1 MNTNIDLRTAELT
14 ANMVKTEAYQ
24 VRSEL
29 EELSATL
36 NTITAKVFLGDRQI
50 ANQTTNSITQRLSE
64 LSHEVTSA
72 DNIVDGLDHETTTRL
87 KLLEHRVYLND
98 MLTKVNKSLLSISTE
113 IDFINAIR
121 IEANK
126 VTADLNSELAAE
138 LKRLQKN
145 QTFGPFITRHKDEYL
160 EKADKKLSQYPK
172 YSRQHMAKQAGIRDS
187 LSKLMDS
194 IPQTKKIAT
203 KIRQTILNTT
213 ARILAK

>member
-1 MNTNIDLRTAELT
+1 MKTNIDLRTAELA

-50 ANQTTNSITQRLSE
+50 ANQTTNSITQRLAE

-72 DNIVDGLDHETTTRL
+72 DNIVDGLDHETITRL

-113 IDFINAIR
+113 IDFINEIR

-160 EKADKKLSQYPK
+160 KKADKKLSQYAK
-172 YSRQHMAKQAGIRDS
+172 HSRQHMAKQASIRDS
-187 LSKLMDS
+187 LSKLMGA

-203 KIRQTILNTT
+203 NIRQTILKTT

>member
-1 MNTNIDLRTAELT
+1 MKTNIDLRTAELA

-50 ANQTTNSITQRLSE
+50 ANQTTNSITQRLAE

-72 DNIVDGLDHETTTRL
+72 DNIVDGLDHETITRL

-138 LKRLQKN
+138 LKRLQKT

-160 EKADKKLSQYPK
+160 EKADKKLSQYSK
-172 YSRQHMAKQAGIRDS
+172 HSGQHMAKQAGIRDS
-187 LSKLMDS
+187 LSKLMGA

-203 KIRQTILNTT
+203 KIRKTILKTT